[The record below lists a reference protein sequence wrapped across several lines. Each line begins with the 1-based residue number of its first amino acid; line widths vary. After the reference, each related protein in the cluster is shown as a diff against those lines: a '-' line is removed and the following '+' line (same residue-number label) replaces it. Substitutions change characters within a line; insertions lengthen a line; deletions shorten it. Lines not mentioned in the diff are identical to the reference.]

1 MERGLALED
10 DPKTRFG
17 SRTREGVSAALDCQ
31 WRIHTL
37 MPPEEVY
44 AKAMIAAALIQ
55 TREVD
60 VTVQVD
66 EPGDEWTEYAGM
78 RRLHLLTN
86 LIYDAIA
93 SPK

>member
-1 MERGLALED
+1 
-10 DPKTRFG
+10 
-17 SRTREGVSAALDCQ
+17 
-31 WRIHTL
+31 
-37 MPPEEVY
+37 MPPEEIY
-44 AKAMIAAALIQ
+44 AKAIIAAALIQ